1 MKKALDL
8 LKLGWSYLIQTGTV
22 RRLLVFAVSTAC
34 ALLAK
39 KLGIEVSESVQ
50 LRLVELAMIYLVGS
64 NVKDA
69 VVARLNMAQA
79 KAIIE
84 KGPQP

>member
-34 ALLAK
+34 TLLAK
-39 KLGIEVSESVQ
+39 KLGIEVPESVQ
-50 LRLVELAMIYLVGS
+50 LRLIELAMIYLVGS

-69 VVARLNMAQA
+69 VAARLNMAQA